1 MLAFG
6 KSVDVIDSS
15 HARNLWESALS
26 ILRQDGQAYVVS
38 QLMQLVPLGYDQ
50 KTLTLGVE
58 DLFFRDWVDDHYGHL
73 VQHALERA
81 LGGVSPQVLY
91 EKTDKAALPRGGVEM
106 SPVVQ
111 MRHPTRLNEKFTF
124 DSYVVSDSNQLPA
137 AAAYA
142 VSESPGSAYNPLFI
156 YGGTGLGKTHL
167 LHAIGNRIRSKRA
180 EARVLYLSSEE
191 FTNQFIESVR
201 DHRMTEFRR
210 RFREECDVLL
220 IDDIQF
226 LGKKQETQN
235 EFFYTFNA
243 LHQMSKAVVM
253 TSDTVPSDIPGL
265 EERLRSR
272 FAMGLITDVHEPNF
286 EARVAIL
293 KKKAERDGVA
303 LTDKVGH
310 FIARHVVKN
319 VRELEGA
326 LIKVTAVHALTGQPL
341 TEELCAQVLRD
352 FMPTQKALDADH
364 IQREVA
370 RYYKLGVEELR
381 GERRVKHVAHA
392 RQVAMYLCRTLTQAS
407 LPEIGKKFNKDHST
421 VLTSV
426 RKIESLRESDEQ
438 LKLEL
443 GELSNKLG
451 TAN

>member
-1 MLAFG
+1 
-6 KSVDVIDSS
+6 
-15 HARNLWESALS
+15 
-26 ILRQDGQAYVVS
+26 
-38 QLMQLVPLGYDQ
+38 
-50 KTLTLGVE
+50 
-58 DLFFRDWVDDHYGHL
+58 
-73 VQHALERA
+73 
-81 LGGVSPQVLY
+81 
-91 EKTDKAALPRGGVEM
+91 
-106 SPVVQ
+106 
-111 MRHPTRLNEKFTF
+111 
-124 DSYVVSDSNQLPA
+124 VVSDSNQLPA

-142 VSESPGSAYNPLFI
+142 VSESPGRAYNPLFI

-167 LHAIGNRIRSKRA
+167 LHAIGNRIISRNQG
-180 EARVLYLSSEE
+180 ARVMYLSSEE

-201 DHRMTEFRR
+201 DQKMTEFRR

-253 TSDTVPSDIPGL
+253 TSDTVPSEIPGL
-265 EERLRSR
+265 EDRLRSR
-272 FAMGLITDVHEPNF
+272 FAMGLITDVHEPTF
-286 EARVAIL
+286 EARMAIL
-293 KKKAERDGVA
+293 KKKAAAEGVN
-303 LTDKVGH
+303 LTDKVTQ

-341 TEELCAQVLRD
+341 TEELCAQVLAD
-352 FMPTQKALDADH
+352 LIPAQKALDAEA

-370 RYYKLGVEELR
+370 RYFKLPVEELR

-392 RQVAMYLCRTLTQAS
+392 RQVAMYLCRTLTAAS
-407 LPEIGKKFNKDHST
+407 LPEIGKRFNKDHST

-426 RKIESLRESDEQ
+426 RKIETLKDTDDQ

-443 GELSNKLG
+443 GELSQKLA
-451 TAN
+451 TV

>member
-1 MLAFG
+1 M
-6 KSVDVIDSS
+6 
-15 HARNLWESALS
+15 
-26 ILRQDGQAYVVS
+26 VS
-38 QLMQLVPLGYDQ
+38 QLNQLVPLALEGEV
-50 KTLTLGVE
+50 LTLGVE

-73 VQHALERA
+73 VGTALEQVHGKRA
-81 LGGVSPQVLY
+81 SLRY
-91 EKTDKAALPRGGVEM
+91 EKVEKRTSAPTLPDAP
-106 SPVVQ
+106 PVTQVRRP
-111 MRHPTRLNEKFTF
+111 MRLNEKFTF
-124 DSYVVSDSNQLPA
+124 DTYVVSDSNQLPA

-142 VSESPGSAYNPLFI
+142 VSEAPGKAYNPLFI

-167 LHAIGNRIRSKRA
+167 LHAIGNRIVARSP

-253 TSDTVPSDIPGL
+253 TSDTVPSEIPGL
-265 EERLRSR
+265 EDRLRSR

-293 KKKAERDGVA
+293 KKKAAADGVN
-303 LTDKVGH
+303 LTDRVTH

-326 LIKVTAVHALTGQPL
+326 LIKVLAVHALTSQPL
-341 TEELCAQVLRD
+341 TEELCAQVLKD
-352 FMPTQKALDADH
+352 LIPTQKALDAEH

-370 RYYKLGVEELR
+370 RYYKLAVDELR

-392 RQVAMYLCRTLTQAS
+392 RQVAMYLCRTMTAAS

-421 VLTSV
+421 VLSSV
-426 RKIESLRESDEQ
+426 RKIEQLKDSDEQ
-438 LKLEL
+438 LQLEL
-443 GELSNKLG
+443 GELSQKLG
-451 TAN
+451 SV

>member
-1 MLAFG
+1 MA
-6 KSVDVIDSS
+6 DSTVS
-15 HARNLWESALS
+15 APNLWQKALEQ
-26 ILRQDGQAYVVS
+26 LRGRGEHYVVS
-38 QLMQLVPLGYDQ
+38 QLLQLHPLNYEGGL
-50 KTLTLGVE
+50 LTLGVE
-58 DLFFRDWVDDHYGHL
+58 DLFFRDWVDEHYASFMHEALRSVIGGPVS
-73 VQHALERA
+73 VQWKHVPRREATRA
-81 LGGVSPQVLY
+81 LPP
-91 EKTDKAALPRGGVEM
+91 APPVEQLRR
-106 SPVVQ
+106 PA
-111 MRHPTRLNEKFTF
+111 RLRESFTF

-142 VSESPGSAYNPLFI
+142 VSESPGRAYNPLFI

-167 LHAIGNRIRSKRA
+167 LHAIGNRIVSRNPD
-180 EARVLYLSSEE
+180 ARVMYLSSEE
-191 FTNQFIESVR
+191 FTNHFIESVR
-201 DHRMTEFRR
+201 DQRMPEFRR

-243 LHQMSKAVVM
+243 LHEMGKAVVM
-253 TSDTVPSDIPGL
+253 TSDKVPSEIPGL

-293 KKKAERDGVA
+293 KKKGEAIGVN
-303 LTDKVGH
+303 LTDKVTH

-326 LIKVTAVHALTGQPL
+326 LTRVTAVHTLTKQPL
-341 TEELCAQVLRD
+341 TEELCAQVLAD
-352 FMPTQKALDADH
+352 LIPAQKALDLES

-370 RYYKLGVEELR
+370 RYYKVAVDELR

-392 RQVAMYLCRTLTQAS
+392 RQVAMYLCRTLTQES
-407 LPEIGKKFNKDHST
+407 FPKIGERFNKDHST
-421 VLTSV
+421 VITSV
-426 RKIESLRESDEQ
+426 RKIETLKDADEQ
-438 LKLEL
+438 LRLEL
-443 GELSNKLG
+443 GELSQKL
-451 TAN
+451 ASA

>member
-1 MLAFG
+1 MA
-6 KSVDVIDSS
+6 DSTVS
-15 HARNLWESALS
+15 ARNLWQSALDA
-26 ILRQDGQAYVVS
+26 LRADGQSYVVS
-38 QLMQLVPLGYDQ
+38 QLLQLHPLKYEAG
-50 KTLTLGVE
+50 TLTLGVE
-58 DLFFRDWVDDHYGHL
+58 DLFFRDWVDDHYAG
-73 VQHALERA
+73 VMAPALAKSAGAGVRVAWEKVEKRDMAAVSLPA
-81 LGGVSPQVLY
+81 L
-91 EKTDKAALPRGGVEM
+91 
-106 SPVVQ
+106 PVVQ
-111 MRHPTRLNEKFTF
+111 LRRQPARLNERFTF
-124 DSYVVSDSNQLPA
+124 ETYVVSDSNQLPA

-142 VSESPGSAYNPLFI
+142 VAESPGRAYNPLFI

-167 LHAIGNRIRSKRA
+167 LHAIGNRIVSRNPD
-180 EARVLYLSSEE
+180 ARVLYLSSEE

-201 DHRMTEFRR
+201 DQRMTEFRR

-243 LHQMSKAVVM
+243 LHQMGKAVIM
-253 TSDTVPSDIPGL
+253 TSDTVPSEIPGL
-265 EERLRSR
+265 EDRLRSR

-286 EARVAIL
+286 EARMAIL
-293 KKKAERDGVA
+293 KKKAAADGVN
-303 LTDKVGH
+303 LTDKVTQ

-341 TEELCAQVLRD
+341 TEELCAQVLAD
-352 FMPTQKALDADH
+352 LIPAQKALDAEA

-370 RYYKLGVEELR
+370 RYYKLPVDELR

-392 RQVAMYLCRTLTQAS
+392 RQVAMYLCRTLTAAS
-407 LPEIGKKFNKDHST
+407 LPEIGKRFNKDHST

-426 RKIESLRESDEQ
+426 RKIENLKENDSQ

-443 GELSNKLG
+443 GELSEKLA
-451 TAN
+451 TV